1 MRVCVR
7 VCVCVC
13 ESVCVYDR
21 GTEGGGDSNR
31 ENVPEKEQRQKQRQT
46 RLIFE
51 LYCELVQ
58 VNDRPQS
65 RWAGAPSGL
74 EGGVPLSQR
83 LEVP

>member
-1 MRVCVR
+1 MCA
-7 VCVCVC
+7 CVC
-13 ESVCVYDR
+13 ESVCVCVR
-21 GTEGGGDSNR
+21 ACMIEVQRGGGDSNR